1 MPMIQKFIKVPSM
14 PAIREP
20 VPHGSFAY
28 DTLYAMAEQYG
39 FAQLVWYSLNG
50 TRVVEGEYTA

>member
-1 MPMIQKFIKVPSM
+1 MSMIQKFIEVPSM

-20 VPHGSFAY
+20 VPHGSFAS

-39 FAQLVWYSLNG
+39 FAQLVLYSLNG

>member
-1 MPMIQKFIKVPSM
+1 MIQKFIEVPSH

-20 VPHGSFAY
+20 VPYGAFAY
-28 DTLYAMAEQYG
+28 DTLYSMAEQYG

>member
-1 MPMIQKFIKVPSM
+1 MIQKFIEVPSM

-28 DTLYAMAEQYG
+28 DTLYSMAEQYG

-50 TRVVEGEYTA
+50 TRVVEGEYTS

>member
-1 MPMIQKFIKVPSM
+1 MPMIQKFIEIPNT
-14 PAIREP
+14 AIREP

-28 DTLYAMAEQYG
+28 DMLWSMAEEYG

>member
-1 MPMIQKFIKVPSM
+1 MSMIQKFIEVPSM
-14 PAIREP
+14 PSIREP

-50 TRVVEGEYTA
+50 TSVVEGEYTA

>member
-1 MPMIQKFIKVPSM
+1 MIQKFIEIPNT
-14 PAIREP
+14 PIREP

-28 DTLYAMAEQYG
+28 DMLWSMAEEYG